1 MKVTACVRGAI
12 FAGRPVFFLLFR
24 FVGDKEDDAVVD
36 DERLFLVFL
45 LLIDGWDL
53 ELGGRPVVACKYFFK
68 LVPGNWYTV
77 MNSFVKKLEREEV
90 ICLLNC
96 QSLESAAANVISA

>member
-53 ELGGRPVVACKYFFK
+53 ELGGRPGRGRCLQIFF
-68 LVPGNWYTV
+68 
-77 MNSFVKKLEREEV
+77 
-90 ICLLNC
+90 
-96 QSLESAAANVISA
+96 

>member
-1 MKVTACVRGAI
+1 MTACVRGAI

-45 LLIDGWDL
+45 LLIDGWQ
-53 ELGGRPVVACKYFFK
+53 EVTAYTVPGSPLGLGAWCGRPGRCLQIFF
-68 LVPGNWYTV
+68 
-77 MNSFVKKLEREEV
+77 
-90 ICLLNC
+90 
-96 QSLESAAANVISA
+96 

>member
-1 MKVTACVRGAI
+1 MTACVRGAI

-53 ELGGRPVVACKYFFK
+53 ELGGRYSGKCLCHHSKLPVTHLQGGRRSGRRRASFSCVTSLQGGRRRCLQIFF
-68 LVPGNWYTV
+68 
-77 MNSFVKKLEREEV
+77 
-90 ICLLNC
+90 
-96 QSLESAAANVISA
+96 